1 KGSNGAKV
9 VSFAFD
15 ALVRLL
21 APMTP
26 HFAEELWERMG
37 HTESVFDTQ
46 MPQADAQYLTE
57 ETYDLVIQINSKI
70 RARESVP
77 FHTDRGELERIA
89 LANERVRE
97 LLGDKPPAK
106 VIVIPN
112 KLVNIVVK

>member
-1 KGSNGAKV
+1 MK
-9 VSFAFD
+9 
-15 ALVRLL
+15 
-21 APMTP
+21 P

-37 HTESVFDTQ
+37 HTKSVFDTP
-46 MPQADAQYLTE
+46 MPQADAKYVTQ

-77 FHTDRGELERIA
+77 YDTDRGELERIA

-112 KLVNIVVK
+112 KLVNVVVKS